1 MITRNTV
8 ASQLRDYLQH
18 RTTRSALVDWAERAI
33 MDEEFDERD
42 LDTTRDITSRL
53 GLAGVREFGLT
64 WKTAKAFCRD
74 SDILCRCCSG
84 WKRVVVGMTSNE
96 ERIASLAPSMSV
108 SKRIP
113 TVIAFSWAIIA
124 GLVVPGETQQRSCTF
139 PGVKVHCEAPRGSAA
154 VEWLEPNGD
163 QLHKLLLRVR
173 SGVKP
178 VLIHEF
184 GRSVDVLW
192 SPDGRALAI
201 TDHAGSSDSTVWVV
215 KIDAPDHAAD
225 VESAFEATFGDV
237 PEIYRNGHRY
247 FQATSWRSPSALE
260 FAIKAYDAAPN
271 GEYNAQFLYRLDGR
285 VQRR

>member
-1 MITRNTV
+1 
-8 ASQLRDYLQH
+8 
-18 RTTRSALVDWAERAI
+18 
-33 MDEEFDERD
+33 
-42 LDTTRDITSRL
+42 
-53 GLAGVREFGLT
+53 
-64 WKTAKAFCRD
+64 
-74 SDILCRCCSG
+74 
-84 WKRVVVGMTSNE
+84 
-96 ERIASLAPSMSV
+96 MSV
-108 SKRIP
+108 SKRVA

-163 QLHKLLLRVR
+163 QLHKLVLRVR

-201 TDHAGSSDSTVWVV
+201 TDHAGSSESTVWVV
-215 KIDAPDHAAD
+215 KIDAPDHAAN